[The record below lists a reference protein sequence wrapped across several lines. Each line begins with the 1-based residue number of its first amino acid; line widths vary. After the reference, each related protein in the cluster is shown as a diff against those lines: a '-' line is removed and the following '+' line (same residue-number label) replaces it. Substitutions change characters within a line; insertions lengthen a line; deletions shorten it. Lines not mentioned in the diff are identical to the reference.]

1 VGFRNIYWQLSPLA
15 IWQVFI
21 HLCAGFTNH
30 SFQPFRFVE
39 RPAVRGFI
47 TYLNQKLQDNDI
59 PHKSSIAGA
68 VNAKVLQLEELTFA
82 IVKVRCSSFNLC
94 QSLPTNQ
101 QRIPSKVST
110 IWDGWSTR
118 KRRPFTSFS
127 ISFIDSPPDNDTL
140 WVLKKYLLE
149 FNSPVGRH
157 TGELIGKDLINTI
170 RKFQLEKKVSTKG
183 FVITN

>member
-1 VGFRNIYWQLSPLA
+1 MFANE
-15 IWQVFI
+15 
-21 HLCAGFTNH
+21 

-39 RPAVRGFI
+39 RPVVQDFI
-47 TYLNQKLQDNDI
+47 TFLNHKLRDDDI
-59 PHKSSIAGA
+59 PCKSSIANA
-68 VNAKVLQLEELTFA
+68 VNGKVLQLEELTLA
-82 IVKVRCSSFNLC
+82 IVKVRSSCFNLC
-94 QSLPTNQ
+94 WSLLTNQ

-140 WVLKKYLLE
+140 WVLKNYLLE

-157 TGELIGKDLINTI
+157 TGELIGKDLVNTT
-170 RKFQLEKKVSTKG
+170 RKFRLEKKVGNK
-183 FVITN
+183 